1 MHSVS
6 MISAKCKVE
15 GAKCRVQERSPEW

>member
-1 MHSVS
+1 MRSVS

-15 GAKCRVQERSPEW
+15 GAKCAVQERSPE